1 MKKLISN
8 YTFNPAA
15 RTISFA
21 DYTSIDLE
29 GLLLIT
35 NVTNNQIIYNFADP
49 CFGGGVSGNTVTLA
63 YDTTAMSSSDAL
75 QIYYDDSN
83 SNPATYEAQIQLEG
97 VTQALYEL
105 INRLEFLTSV
115 RGSAADL
122 RTSVVNTPAVT
133 IGSGTVTT
141 VNAVTTVGTVGTVS
155 TLNTLN
161 TNTVVKDFDNL
172 LALSNIN
179 NIIT

>member
-8 YTFNPAA
+8 YTFDAA
-15 RTISFA
+15 SRTISFT

-29 GLLLIT
+29 GILLIT
-35 NVTNNQIIYNFADP
+35 NVTDNQIIYNFADP
-49 CFGGGVSGNTVTLA
+49 CFGGGVNGNTITLI
-63 YDTTAMSSSDAL
+63 YDTSSMSNTDSL
-75 QIYYDDSN
+75 QIYYDDPAV
-83 SNPATYEAQIQLEG
+83 NPSTVESQTQLEN

-105 INRLEFLTSV
+105 INRLDFLPAV
-115 RGSAADL
+115 RGSIADL

-141 VNAVTTVGTVGTVS
+141 VGVLN

-161 TNTVVKDFDNL
+161 TNTVVKNVDNL

-179 NIIT
+179 NITT